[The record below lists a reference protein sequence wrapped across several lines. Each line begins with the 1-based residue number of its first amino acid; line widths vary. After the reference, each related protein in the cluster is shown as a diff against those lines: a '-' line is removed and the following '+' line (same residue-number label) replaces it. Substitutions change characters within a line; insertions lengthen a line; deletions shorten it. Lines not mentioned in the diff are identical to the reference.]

1 MCDESSSVQ
10 HVQPKVILQSP
21 DFQQHC
27 RGRFVST
34 KHLVWTFLRSS
45 LQAVPKLFSATWCV
59 GARCTNCVFLLWT
72 QLLRLAKCVA
82 ERWIQYFGPPL
93 VIIADQGKEFVGTQF
108 KEFTNA
114 NSILLHIIDVRA
126 PWQNGRTERHGD
138 IYKKVFERA
147 RWLHSP
153 SSSVALQRLAMEC
166 NAAKNQLSNRSG
178 YSPLQ
183 RVFGIGHRFL
193 ADLTSDD
200 MYGPDP
206 IYDLAATDASFEE
219 SRQIREAAMKAHAEV
234 SIRDR
239 IEDSVRARPRTQTV
253 LRADDVIMVWK
264 TNPPSKRGRWVG
276 PGVCIGTH
284 RGSVW
289 VNMRGSLWK
298 CSQLQCKLAT
308 TEESRGLEIQNQL
321 LDDMKAEFQEFPGRR
336 VYTVEREGIPP
347 SDVDKQPV
355 APRGVPEEEDRNS
368 ALVPMSSQ
376 MTSPLPSSLTLR
388 VTTVFEKRYKVNTCK
403 FRLMFPVVW
412 TVIAVIEP
420 CLKISE
426 IRVGPCRL
434 MSCHVKWKKM
444 CKMCEFSILTIL

>member
-1 MCDESSSVQ
+1 MRALRLSRARPEVLDYVRREFECPACAAKG
-10 HVQPKVILQSP
+10 HPPKPRLPAALPRTFRFNETLGWDLFEIESP
-21 DFQQHC
+21 D
-27 RGRFVST
+27 
-34 KHLVWTFLRSS
+34 SS
-45 LQAVPKLFSATWCV
+45 KI
-59 GARCTNCVFLLWT
+59 VFCNMVCWGTLY
-72 QLLRLAKCVA
+72 QLCIPVVDKTAETVAKCVA

-108 KEFTNA
+108 KEFTDA

-138 IYKKVFERA
+138 ICKKIFERA

-166 NAAKNQLSNRSG
+166 NAAKNRLSNRSG

-183 RVFGIGHRFL
+183 RVFGIGHRL
-193 ADLTSDD
+193 PADLTSDD

-239 IEDSVRARPRTQTV
+239 IEDSVRARPRT
-253 LRADDVIMVWK
+253 LRAMTIMVWK

-336 VYTVEREGIPP
+336 VYTDVEREGIPP
-347 SDVDKQPV
+347 SDADKQPV
-355 APRGVPEEEDRNS
+355 APRGVQEEEDRTS
-368 ALVPMSSQ
+368 ALVPTLPQVISPPPSLPELDSESHHSLRETLQGETRASS
-376 MTSPLPSSLTLR
+376 
-388 VTTVFEKRYKVNTCK
+388 V
-403 FRLMFPVVW
+403 
-412 TVIAVIEP
+412 
-420 CLKISE
+420 
-426 IRVGPCRL
+426 
-434 MSCHVKWKKM
+434 
-444 CKMCEFSILTIL
+444 